1 MTTRLF
7 PARRCFALFCAP
19 GASAVSSPF
28 HLAQAAALAVRLEKE
43 AGDSLNARIIRA
55 HAGLFQRTPTVK
67 ELALATRFLTGRET
81 DKKAW
86 SEYAQALLASNE
98 TQFVD

>member
-1 MTTRLF
+1 MQ
-7 PARRCFALFCAP
+7 
-19 GASAVSSPF
+19 
-28 HLAQAAALAVRLEKE
+28 HM
-43 AGDSLNARIIRA
+43 AGN
-55 HAGLFQRTPTVK
+55 
-67 ELALATRFLTGRET
+67 LTGRTATGNAPGLPAARAGREA

>member
-1 MTTRLF
+1 MNRLPTT
-7 PARRCFALFCAP
+7 
-19 GASAVSSPF
+19 
-28 HLAQAAALAVRLEKE
+28 
-43 AGDSLNARIIRA
+43 
-55 HAGLFQRTPTVK
+55 K
-67 ELALATRFLTGRET
+67 ELALATRFLTARET